1 MFNRMSNG
9 LSNEIFISDDLFDNF
24 NLILKRCDIKFF
36 YDSNRL
42 VAKVLGSLV
51 LDENQIVKIGSLLF
65 MLKNNVNLMHD
76 DVLFIDSF
84 LDSLSKV
91 LDVVE
96 NIVIERND

>member
-24 NLILKRCDIKFF
+24 NLILKRCDSQFF

-42 VAKVLGSLV
+42 GSKVLGTVV
-51 LDENQIVKIGSLLF
+51 LDENQIAKIGSLLLT
-65 MLKNNVNLMHD
+65 LKNNVNLMHD

>member
-24 NLILKRCDIKFF
+24 NLILKRCDSQFF

-42 VAKVLGSLV
+42 GAKVLGSVV
-51 LDENQIVKIGSLLF
+51 LDENQIVKIGSLLL
-65 MLKNNVNLMHD
+65 MLKNNVHLMHD

>member
-1 MFNRMSNG
+1 MFNLMSSG
-9 LSNEIFISDDLFDNF
+9 LSNEIYITDDLLDNF
-24 NLILKRCDIKFF
+24 NLILKRCDSQYL

-42 VAKVLGSLV
+42 GTKVLGSVV
-51 LDENQIVKIGSLLF
+51 LDENQIVKIGSLLLT
-65 MLKNNVNLMHD
+65 LKNNVQLEHD
-76 DVLFIDSF
+76 DVLFVDNF

>member
-1 MFNRMSNG
+1 MSSG
-9 LSNEIFISDDLFDNF
+9 LSNEIYITDDLLDNF
-24 NLILKRCDIKFF
+24 NLILKRCDSQYL

-42 VAKVLGSLV
+42 GTKVLGSVV
-51 LDENQIVKIGSLLF
+51 LDENQIVKIGSLLLT
-65 MLKNNVNLMHD
+65 LKNNVQLEHD
-76 DVLFIDSF
+76 DVLFVDNF

>member
-1 MFNRMSNG
+1 
-9 LSNEIFISDDLFDNF
+9 
-24 NLILKRCDIKFF
+24 
-36 YDSNRL
+36 
-42 VAKVLGSLV
+42 
-51 LDENQIVKIGSLLF
+51 
-65 MLKNNVNLMHD
+65 MHD